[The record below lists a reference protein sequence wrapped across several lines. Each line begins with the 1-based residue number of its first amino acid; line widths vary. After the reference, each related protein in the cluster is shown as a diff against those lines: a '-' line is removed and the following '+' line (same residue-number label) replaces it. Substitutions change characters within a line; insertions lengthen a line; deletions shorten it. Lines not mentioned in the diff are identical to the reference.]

1 MSVPSL
7 ERKSKAAPNPTEVP
21 TAARSGLLA
30 GSILPRPASADV
42 LGIRVDATSYTDATE
57 RIITWALARESRTV
71 AVATVNNV
79 MLAHG
84 DPRFR
89 SAMRRADLVTP
100 DGMPLV
106 WALRLLGAK
115 RSGRVAGPDLTPAI
129 LQRAAADGIPV
140 GFYGGAPHVLERL
153 STWAEH
159 RFPGLKVAFA
169 SSPPFRPLT
178 EAEASRAEDEIVESG
193 ARIVFVGLGCPKQEL
208 WMDDVRGRIQCVT
221 VGVGAAFDFLTGT
234 KRRAP
239 RILQRLGLEWCFRL
253 ACEPR
258 RLWRRYASQNPRF
271 VALFAAQLFR
281 DRYSASATRSG
292 TTEEE
297 ERT

>member
-7 ERKSKAAPNPTEVP
+7 ERTSKAPPNRTDMP
-21 TAARSGLLA
+21 TAAGDGLPA
-30 GSILPRPASADV
+30 GSVLPRRVSVDV
-42 LGIRVDATSYTDATE
+42 LGTRVDSTSYADATE
-57 RIITWALARESRTV
+57 RIATWAMAGEARTV
-71 AVATVNNV
+71 VIATGNNV
-79 MLAHG
+79 MQARG

-89 SAMRRADLVTP
+89 RAMRRADLVTA

-115 RSGRVAGPDLTPAI
+115 RSGRVAGPDLTPEI
-129 LQRAAADGIPV
+129 LQRAAAEGIPV
-140 GFYGGAPHVLERL
+140 GFYGGTPQVLEL
-153 STWAEH
+153 LNTWAGH

-178 EAEASRAEDEIVESG
+178 EAEASLAEDRIVESG

-208 WMDDVRGRIQCVT
+208 WMDDARGRIGAVT

-281 DRYSASATRSG
+281 DRFFVSATGSG